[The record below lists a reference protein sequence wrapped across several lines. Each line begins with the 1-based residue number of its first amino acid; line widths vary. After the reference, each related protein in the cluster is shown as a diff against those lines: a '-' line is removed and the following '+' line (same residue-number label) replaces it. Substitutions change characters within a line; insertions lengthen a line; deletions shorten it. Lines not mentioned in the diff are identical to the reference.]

1 MADVPGLI
9 EGAAENRGLGH
20 RFLRHVERCNLLVF
34 LIDLSA
40 ADGREPWEDFVHLR
54 QELEDYDPL
63 VAQKPFLLVGNKI
76 DEDNSAK
83 NLKLCQKKFPEID
96 VLPISAILEEG
107 LDNLRT
113 QVLEKLSK

>member
-1 MADVPGLI
+1 MPGLI

-54 QELEDYDPL
+54 QELEDYDPQ

-76 DEDNSAK
+76 DEENAPQ
-83 NLKLCQKKFPEID
+83 NLELCKSKFPDIE
-96 VLPISAILEEG
+96 VLAISAILEEG
-107 LDNLRT
+107 LPILR
-113 QVLEKLSK
+113 QKMLELIS